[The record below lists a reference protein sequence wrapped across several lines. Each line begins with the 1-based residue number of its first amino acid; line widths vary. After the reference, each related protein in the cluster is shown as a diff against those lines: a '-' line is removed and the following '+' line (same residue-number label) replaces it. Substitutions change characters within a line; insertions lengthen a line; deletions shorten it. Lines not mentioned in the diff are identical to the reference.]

1 MRPVVS
7 WMTKSD
13 DVILEFL
20 EEKDIAV
27 PPMVISFNV
36 SGVSYPTVQR
46 RVKELADNGLVTRY
60 DDPQGYVEITE
71 KGRAYLRGDLDASDL
86 EDAG

>member
-1 MRPVVS
+1 MS

-20 EEKDIAV
+20 DEKDIAA

-36 SGVSYPTVQR
+36 GGISYPTVQR
-46 RVKELADNGLVTRY
+46 RTAELVGAGLLRKH
-60 DDPQGYVEITE
+60 DEPQGYVEITD

-86 EDAG
+86 D